1 MIKDEL
7 NRADVHADNIG
18 VVGDY
23 TSIEGGIHFHR
34 ETIIYDG
41 VKPVSAGHL
50 LDACQAQVASVLF
63 DARFK
68 YDANLYVNR
77 AVEQELNAF
86 FDTPLDGPAP
96 NCFLIV
102 APAGSGK
109 TNLLCDLARVRVAQ
123 QPVVMLLGGN
133 TSLSGTTGLL
143 GAVKDELEIASSA
156 IAFRNAGDSLHT
168 LDRLAEE
175 TGRNA
180 LLFLDAINE
189 HNRPVA
195 MRQALEDLF
204 RRTRGRRV
212 KLVVTCRD
220 YYWGLFKG
228 QFWKGVTVNELPDEN
243 EEIDGESENDFS
255 RFALDEHERALTL
268 YLDHYNIIGGL
279 VGEAVEQCRHPLLL
293 RFFCEAYR
301 NEDIDEVED
310 IRLKELFDHYWSQ
323 KLASI
328 AERMLE
334 PGSERLL
341 NGLMEEVGSYLL
353 NIAAYML
360 QNNVRAIPLDEM
372 VQATQR
378 TEQYDDPR
386 SVYGRIQD
394 EFIILEE
401 KEHGTGQSKEI
412 QVAFVYEEFMEYVMA
427 RALIYKWDQAGLDES
442 AILNEIEALTGKYE
456 SFAQIL
462 GVMVYLAL
470 MLKKQRNLALW
481 PLLLS
486 QGQKWQQVV
495 FEAFRKLPEDQIDSN
510 VLDTLEQM
518 LRMDDENLHEKA
530 LDLLKLRRVG
540 TAASK
545 SISLANRICSLANS
559 SQNSV
564 ARRAALVL
572 GYAPFDVA
580 VPVLIEV
587 LHHSSSKVRDNAV
600 TALTRQGQSATPFLV
615 TALKDR
621 DSIVRRRA
629 AQALGQLRD
638 ARAAEPLIAAL
649 KDRDSNVRQGAAQA
663 LKQLNWKPLG
673 RELTAWYLMIRR
685 NWQQCVQLGD
695 AAVEP
700 LITALKD
707 SDWRVRQGAAQALG
721 QLGDARAVEPLITAL
736 KDSNSDVRQEV
747 TNTLKQLGNATVE
760 PLIAALKDRDWSV
773 RHRTAQALGQLEDV
787 RAVEPLITALKDS
800 DWRVRQGAAQ
810 ALGQLGDAPA
820 VEPLVITLKDSDWRV
835 RQGAAQALGQLGDA
849 RAVEPLIAA
858 LKDRDSNVR
867 QGAAQ
872 ALGQLG
878 DARAVEPLITALK
891 DSDWRVRQG
900 AAQALGQL
908 RDVRAVEP
916 LIAALKDRDSNV
928 RQGAAQAMGQL
939 GDVRAV
945 EPLIAALKDRD
956 WSMRHRAAQALGQLG
971 DARAVEILVTALQ
984 DRNSDV
990 RQGAAQAL
998 GQLGDARAVEPL
1010 VTALKDRNWSVWHR
1024 AAQALRQLGDARA
1037 VETLVTALKDD
1048 SSSARHRAAQALGQ
1062 LGDARAVEPLI
1073 TALKDNEKKDIRQ
1086 RAAEALRQIGTP
1098 EALAALC
1105 EYEGKSD

>member
-747 TNTLKQLGNATVE
+747 TNTLKQLGDARAVE
-760 PLIAALKDRDWSV
+760 PLIAALKDRDS
-773 RHRTAQALGQLEDV
+773 DV
-787 RAVEPLITALKDS
+787 
-800 DWRVRQGAAQ
+800 Q
-810 ALGQLGDAPA
+810 
-820 VEPLVITLKDSDWRV
+820 
-835 RQGAAQALGQLGDA
+835 QGAAQALGQLGDA

-928 RQGAAQAMGQL
+928 RQGAAQALGQL